1 MFRAAV
7 FHVKHCRLF
16 CGAGCACTDFVGT
29 RRAVCCFLILKMF
42 RWNIINGIC
51 LDVNQW
57 TLHAVSLLIFPHT
70 KHFASR
76 IGLTGQRF

>member
-29 RRAVCCFLILKMF
+29 RRAVSADFMRQKVDRIKAPLK
-42 RWNIINGIC
+42 GE
-51 LDVNQW
+51 L
-57 TLHAVSLLIFPHT
+57 AVRST
-70 KHFASR
+70 D
-76 IGLTGQRF
+76 

>member
-29 RRAVCCFLILKMF
+29 RRAVS
-42 RWNIINGIC
+42 
-51 LDVNQW
+51 VNF
-57 TLHAVSLLIFPHT
+57 HD
-70 KHFASR
+70 KEKEN
-76 IGLTGQRF
+76 